1 MSRPDAEELFTTHAK
16 AFAFSLLDYTVMNK
30 QNTYDIQVE
39 EWNSAYKSFDAM
51 KRVIA
56 FGKAIFGMWE
66 PRQTLG
72 NLWMYSMLSM
82 DDRSMK
88 MDAPIRVL
96 AILNDNDSRTE
107 NYSKD
112 WNGFLMFANNMQF
125 VPDSLFMTRRGISSM
140 IYTAL
145 VPGGTGSGVDSSPGI
160 TVEVVTSGWE
170 EIFDYLDEIEKA
182 CATEMM
188 KNHIP
193 APDIIGFELGS
204 KNNGAV
210 IGEASMAWT
219 GKKTVLLLP
228 NQEEYKEA
236 FEKEN
241 WKVLLSTERLTVDKF
256 GGEG

>member
-1 MSRPDAEELFTTHAK
+1 
-16 AFAFSLLDYTVMNK
+16 MNK
-30 QNTYDIQVE
+30 QNTYNIQVE
-39 EWNSAYKSFDAM
+39 DWNSAYKSLDAM

-72 NLWMYSMLSM
+72 NLWMYSMLST

-112 WNGFLMFANNMQF
+112 WNGFLTFANNMQF
-125 VPDSLFMTRRGISSM
+125 VPDALFMTRRGISSM

-145 VPGGTGSGVDSSPGI
+145 VPGETGSAVDSVQGI
-160 TVEVVTSGWE
+160 TEDAITSGWE
-170 EIFDYLDEIEKA
+170 EIFDCLDEIEKA

-188 KNHIP
+188 KKHIP

-204 KNNGAV
+204 SNNGAV

-219 GKKTVLLLP
+219 GRKTVLLLP
-228 NQEEYKEA
+228 NQLENKEI

-241 WKVLLSTERLTVDKF
+241 WKVLLSNEELTMDKF